1 MLETDLKVMFLYPP
15 DLVCVLKQPHPDT
28 SPTESL
34 SQPVQ
39 ILPLSSGPQA
49 CSGILVK
56 TGQSSSTMYL
66 MKELMSRLHTDFL
79 TEEIRMASN
88 WEQMVLPTRLTKVH
102 VGKCA
107 KEDLH

>member
-1 MLETDLKVMFLYPP
+1 
-15 DLVCVLKQPHPDT
+15 
-28 SPTESL
+28 
-34 SQPVQ
+34 
-39 ILPLSSGPQA
+39 
-49 CSGILVK
+49 
-56 TGQSSSTMYL
+56 MYL